1 MGLFSKLFESKFDR
15 FTLVQDEILSVLN
28 VCNENQSVL
37 ITVVDEHKDDVMEI
51 CIDGRSWLD
60 NPNFISELRELNHI
74 ININVKYNRKI
85 TGTII

>member
-28 VCNENQSVL
+28 TCNENQSVL
-37 ITVVDEHKDDVMEI
+37 ITIADRNKDDAMEI

-60 NPNFISELRELNHI
+60 NPNFINELRELNHI
-74 ININVKYNRKI
+74 INLNVNYSRQI
-85 TGTII
+85 TVTII